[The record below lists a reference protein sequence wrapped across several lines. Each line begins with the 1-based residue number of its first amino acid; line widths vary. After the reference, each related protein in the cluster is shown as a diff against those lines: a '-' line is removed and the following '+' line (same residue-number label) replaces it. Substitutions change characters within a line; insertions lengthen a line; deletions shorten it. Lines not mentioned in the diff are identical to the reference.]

1 MMYFRFN
8 NLKIRTK
15 LLLIYSICVLLPI
28 ILTDAIILSNVNQN
42 SKQMK
47 MRDLQYLTERVE
59 YNMREVVVGSIMF
72 TYNIYSDE
80 TLDKF
85 LNKRYESLIDYYDEY
100 YELQQNGNLNKN
112 YNYGLLSKIEIY
124 VDNDTILNGGKIIKK
139 SMAEDTDWYK
149 AFQESGEDIFLYTY
163 YDEAKMFIPGSGT
176 SRTIS
181 IIRKLNNFRD
191 IGVEK
196 FVKIDIDYNVML
208 RDVLNE
214 KIYGEIFV
222 RNQEYIL
229 FSNQPNVNNLKEY
242 TPSEAIDGEKFS
254 ITRTFKAGNQE
265 WEILVKSE
273 DALFWDV
280 ILRYKGLLLLIMFN
294 LFIPTIMI
302 VFFGRSINKRLS
314 IVVTYMDKVKK
325 EQFEEIKITEGEDE
339 IGKLVKSYN
348 LMVLK
353 IKDLIEV
360 VFKGKAEK
368 QALELSKKQAEL
380 KAIQSQ
386 VNPHFLFN
394 TLETIRMR
402 SLIKR
407 ENETA
412 DIIGELAVLFRKSMD
427 WGSDY
432 ITINEEMIFIEKYIN
447 IQKYRFGDKIKFDHY
462 IMEECKQY
470 KVPKLAIST
479 FIENACIHGIEAVI
493 NLGVISLNIIQTA
506 EYLNIEI
513 SDNGKGFE
521 KERLEEIRWMI
532 EHADSKMLTES
543 KSTGMLN
550 AFLRFKLFCDGNVLF
565 EIDSE
570 PDNGTDIL
578 IQIPLS
584 YVNGIFSQKMN
595 RIVKEEIDD

>member
-1 MMYFRFN
+1 MKHFRFN

-15 LLLIYSICVLLPI
+15 LLLIYSVCVLLPI
-28 ILTDAIILSNVNQN
+28 ILTDANILNTVNQN
-42 SKQMK
+42 SKQNK
-47 MRDLQYLTERVE
+47 MRDQQYLMERVE
-59 YNMREVVVGSIMF
+59 YNLSETVVGSILF
-72 TYNIYSDE
+72 IYDIYSDE
-80 TLDKF
+80 TLDRF
-85 LNKRYESLIDYYDEY
+85 LNKQYKDYIGYYDEY
-100 YELQQNGNLNKN
+100 YDLQQNGSLNKN

-124 VDNDTILNGGKIIKK
+124 VDNNTILNGGKIMKK
-139 SMAEDTDWYK
+139 SMVEDTDWYK

-181 IIRKLNNFRD
+181 IIRSLNNFRD

-208 RDVLNE
+208 RDVINE
-214 KIYGEIFV
+214 KIDGEIFV
-222 RNQEYIL
+222 RNQDYIL
-229 FSNQPNVNNLKEY
+229 FSNQPNTNNMKEY
-242 TPSEAIDGEKFS
+242 TPAEAIDGDEFS
-254 ITRTFKAGNQE
+254 LKRTFKAGNQE

-273 DALFWDV
+273 DIAFWDV
-280 ILRYKGLLLLIMFN
+280 IFKYKVLLLLILFN
-294 LFIPTIMI
+294 LFVPTLMI
-302 VFFGRSINKRLS
+302 IFFGKSINKRLS

-325 EQFEEIKITEGEDE
+325 EQFEEINITEGEDE
-339 IGKLVKSYN
+339 IGKLVRSYN

-360 VFKGKAEK
+360 VFKGNAEK

-402 SLIKR
+402 SLIKS

-462 IMEECKQY
+462 IMEECRQY

-479 FIENACIHGIEAVI
+479 FIENACIHGIEAVV
-493 NLGVISLNIIQTA
+493 NLGVISLNITQTA

-532 EHADSKMLTES
+532 EHADSKMLSES

-550 AFLRFKLFCDGNVLF
+550 AFLRLKLCCDGNIFF

-570 PDNGTDIL
+570 PDNGTDIQ

-584 YVNGIFSQKMN
+584 YVNGIFNQRMN
-595 RIVKEEIDD
+595 RIVKEEVDD